1 MKKTDRLQND
11 NRRSVNYEKYRMGG
25 YSPMDYLLTF
35 LEGLASF
42 ISPCMLPMIPLYL
55 SYFAGED
62 ETDEQEPKTPS
73 AVDKTESLAK
83 TTLQTVTEETETS
96 VNEEKSEGTKKPF
109 VFKRTDANK
118 KASNKKHLVIVR
130 SLFFVIGFTLMF
142 VMFGGLAGL
151 ISGYINKYKTV
162 INIVAGAIVI
172 VFGLSYIGL
181 FGLPFFKGLKK
192 SYKVDGAWSAFLFGI
207 VFAVGVGPCT
217 GAFLGSALALASTS
231 GTVAKGLLLLL
242 FYSMGI
248 GIPFIITAV
257 LTDKTKRLFGFIKR
271 HFKAVKIVSGSLL
284 VVMGVLMA
292 AGIMDKLGALLS

>member
-1 MKKTDRLQND
+1 
-11 NRRSVNYEKYRMGG
+11 
-25 YSPMDYLLTF
+25 MDYLLTF

-62 ETDEQEPKTPS
+62 EIDEQEPQTSP
-73 AVDKTESLAK
+73 VGDKTESLAE
-83 TTLQTVTEETETS
+83 TTLQTATEETETS
-96 VNEEKSEGTKKPF
+96 GNEKKSEGTKNP
-109 VFKRTDANK
+109 VVSERTDANK
-118 KASNKKHLVIVR
+118 KASNKKHLVAVR

-142 VMFGGLAGL
+142 VVFGGLVGL
-151 ISGYINKYKTV
+151 IGGYINKHKTI

-172 VFGLSYIGL
+172 IFGLSYIGL
-181 FGLPFFKGLKK
+181 FRLPFFKGLKK

-231 GTVAKGLLLLL
+231 GTAAKGLLLLL

-257 LTDKTKRLFGFIKR
+257 LTDKTKKLFGFIKR

-284 VVMGVLMA
+284 VVMGILMA
-292 AGIMDKLGALLS
+292 AGVMDKLGALLS

>member
-1 MKKTDRLQND
+1 
-11 NRRSVNYEKYRMGG
+11 
-25 YSPMDYLLTF
+25 MDYLLTF

-62 ETDEQEPKTPS
+62 ETDEQETKMPS
-73 AVDKTESLAK
+73 AVDKTEALAK
-83 TTLQTVTEETETS
+83 TTLQTATGETETS
-96 VNEEKSEGTKKPF
+96 GNEETSEGTKKP
-109 VFKRTDANK
+109 VVSERTDANK
-118 KASNKKHLVIVR
+118 KASNKKHLVTIR

-257 LTDKTKRLFGFIKR
+257 LTDKTKKLFGFIKR
-271 HFKAVKIVSGSLL
+271 HFRAVKIVSGSLL

>member
-1 MKKTDRLQND
+1 
-11 NRRSVNYEKYRMGG
+11 
-25 YSPMDYLLTF
+25 MDYLLTF

-83 TTLQTVTEETETS
+83 TTLQTVTEGTETS
-96 VNEEKSEGTKKPF
+96 GNEEKSEGTKKTV

-231 GTVAKGLLLLL
+231 GTVAKGLSLLL

-257 LTDKTKRLFGFIKR
+257 LTDKTKKLFGFIKR

>member
-1 MKKTDRLQND
+1 
-11 NRRSVNYEKYRMGG
+11 
-25 YSPMDYLLTF
+25 MDYLLTF

-62 ETDEQEPKTPS
+62 EIDEQEPQTSP
-73 AVDKTESLAK
+73 VGDKTESPAE
-83 TTLQTVTEETETS
+83 TTLQTATEETETS
-96 VNEEKSEGTKKPF
+96 GNEKKSEGTKNP
-109 VFKRTDANK
+109 VVSERTDANK
-118 KASNKKHLVIVR
+118 KASNKKHLVAVR

-142 VMFGGLAGL
+142 VVFGGLAGL
-151 ISGYINKYKTV
+151 ISGYINKHKTI

-172 VFGLSYIGL
+172 FFGLSYIGL

-192 SYKVDGAWSAFLFGI
+192 SYKVDGVWSAFLFGI

-231 GTVAKGLLLLL
+231 GTAAKGLLLLL

-257 LTDKTKRLFGFIKR
+257 LTDKTKKLFGFIKR

-284 VVMGVLMA
+284 VVMGILMA
-292 AGIMDKLGALLS
+292 AGIMDKLGTLLS

>member
-1 MKKTDRLQND
+1 M
-11 NRRSVNYEKYRMGG
+11 E
-25 YSPMDYLLTF
+25 YLLTF

-62 ETDEQEPKTPS
+62 EIDEQEPQTPS
-73 AVDKTESLAK
+73 AVDKTESPAE
-83 TTLQTVTEETETS
+83 TTLQTATEETETS
-96 VNEEKSEGTKKPF
+96 GNEKKSEGTKNP
-109 VFKRTDANK
+109 VVSERTDANK
-118 KASNKKHLVIVR
+118 KASNKKHLVAVR

-142 VMFGGLAGL
+142 VVFGGLVGL
-151 ISGYINKYKTV
+151 IGGYINKHKTV

-172 VFGLSYIGL
+172 IFGLSYIGL

-207 VFAVGVGPCT
+207 VFSVGVGPCT

-257 LTDKTKRLFGFIKR
+257 LTDKTKKLFGFIKR

-284 VVMGVLMA
+284 VVMGILMA

>member
-1 MKKTDRLQND
+1 
-11 NRRSVNYEKYRMGG
+11 
-25 YSPMDYLLTF
+25 MDYLLTF

-96 VNEEKSEGTKKPF
+96 GNEEKSEGTKKPV

-192 SYKVDGAWSAFLFGI
+192 SYKVDGAWSAFLFGL

-271 HFKAVKIVSGSLL
+271 HFRAVKIVSGSLL

-292 AGIMDKLGALLS
+292 AGIMDKIGALLS

>member
-1 MKKTDRLQND
+1 
-11 NRRSVNYEKYRMGG
+11 
-25 YSPMDYLLTF
+25 MDYLLTF

-83 TTLQTVTEETETS
+83 TTLQTVTEEPETS
-96 VNEEKSEGTKKPF
+96 GNEEKSEGTKKPL
-109 VFKRTDANK
+109 VFERTDANK

-192 SYKVDGAWSAFLFGI
+192 SYKMDGAWSAFLFGI

-257 LTDKTKRLFGFIKR
+257 LTDKTKKLFGFIKR

>member
-1 MKKTDRLQND
+1 
-11 NRRSVNYEKYRMGG
+11 
-25 YSPMDYLLTF
+25 MDYLLTF

-62 ETDEQEPKTPS
+62 EIDEQEPQTSP
-73 AVDKTESLAK
+73 VGDKTESPAE
-83 TTLQTVTEETETS
+83 TTLQTATEETETS
-96 VNEEKSEGTKKPF
+96 GNEKKSEGTKNP
-109 VFKRTDANK
+109 VVSERTDANK
-118 KASNKKHLVIVR
+118 KASNKKHLVAVR

-142 VMFGGLAGL
+142 VVFGGLVGL
-151 ISGYINKYKTV
+151 IGGYINKHKTI

-172 VFGLSYIGL
+172 IFGLSYIGL
-181 FGLPFFKGLKK
+181 FRLPFFKGLKK

-231 GTVAKGLLLLL
+231 GTAAKGLLLLL

-257 LTDKTKRLFGFIKR
+257 LTDKTKKLFGFIKR

-284 VVMGVLMA
+284 VVMGILMA
-292 AGIMDKLGALLS
+292 AGVMDKLGALLS

>member
-1 MKKTDRLQND
+1 
-11 NRRSVNYEKYRMGG
+11 
-25 YSPMDYLLTF
+25 MDYLLTF

-73 AVDKTESLAK
+73 AVDKTESFAE
-83 TTLQTVTEETETS
+83 TTLQTATEETETS
-96 VNEEKSEGTKKPF
+96 GNEKKSEGTKKP
-109 VFKRTDANK
+109 VVSERTDANK

-192 SYKVDGAWSAFLFGI
+192 SYKVDGAWSAFLFGL

-231 GTVAKGLLLLL
+231 GTVAKGLSLLL

-271 HFKAVKIVSGSLL
+271 HFKLVKIVSGSLL

>member
-1 MKKTDRLQND
+1 
-11 NRRSVNYEKYRMGG
+11 
-25 YSPMDYLLTF
+25 MDYLLTF

-62 ETDEQEPKTPS
+62 E
-73 AVDKTESLAK
+73 
-83 TTLQTVTEETETS
+83 
-96 VNEEKSEGTKKPF
+96 
-109 VFKRTDANK
+109 TDANK